1 MKEVLMADIFVSYSR
16 QDRPWVMDLATALA
30 GRGWSVWWDREI
42 VVGKSFHHEIT
53 NQLSSA
59 RCVIV
64 VWSSTSVSSSFVLNE
79 ATEGRRRGV
88 LTPIALDAAE
98 TPLAFRD
105 LQTADLS
112 DWHPNNP
119 HVEFDRLL
127 RAVTEI
133 APLTETQTIIAE
145 MNRLLAESEKRQP
158 DMHAM
163 VSWMVD
169 RNGPPLGPTPALAA
183 IVGPGPITRHVAT
196 GEVLTH
202 IMLIPPNDPTR
213 GAWIIRGAALRA
225 LFGETKGV
233 TMAEVVKVVADN
245 LL

>member
-1 MKEVLMADIFVSYSR
+1 MADIFVSYSR

-42 VVGKSFHHEIT
+42 GVGKSFHDEIR

-59 RCVIV
+59 RCVMV

-79 ATEGRRRGV
+79 ATEGQRRGV

-98 TPLAFRD
+98 TRLAFRD

-133 APLTETQTIIAE
+133 APLTKTATLIAE
-145 MNRLLAESEKRQP
+145 MNRMLAEWGQ
-158 DMHAM
+158 
-163 VSWMVD
+163 
-169 RNGPPLGPTPALAA
+169 GPTGHGCHA
-183 IVGPGPITRHVAT
+183 VSVSGPERSSAGAGPRP
-196 GEVLTH
+196 GSNCWSR
-202 IMLIPPNDPTR
+202 PNYTS
-213 GAWIIRGAALRA
+213 ASHC
-225 LFGETKGV
+225 
-233 TMAEVVKVVADN
+233 
-245 LL
+245 

>member
-1 MKEVLMADIFVSYSR
+1 MADIFVSYSR

-42 VVGKSFHHEIT
+42 GVGESFHDEIR

-79 ATEGRRRGV
+79 ATVGQSRGV

-98 TPLAFRD
+98 TPVAFKH

-112 DWHPNNP
+112 DWHPNIP

-127 RAVTEI
+127 KAVSKI
-133 APLTETQTIIAE
+133 APLTKTETIIAE
-145 MNRLLAESEKRQP
+145 MNRLLAESDRSRP
-158 DMHAM
+158 DRDALMSFFLDH
-163 VSWMVD
+163 
-169 RNGPPLGPTPALAA
+169 NGPPLAPTPALAA
-183 IVGPGPITRHVAT
+183 IVGPGPITRKRAID
-196 GEVLTH
+196 EVLKQ
-202 IMLIPPNDPTR
+202 IMSTPPNDPSR
-213 GAWIIRGAALRA
+213 GTWIIRGAALRA